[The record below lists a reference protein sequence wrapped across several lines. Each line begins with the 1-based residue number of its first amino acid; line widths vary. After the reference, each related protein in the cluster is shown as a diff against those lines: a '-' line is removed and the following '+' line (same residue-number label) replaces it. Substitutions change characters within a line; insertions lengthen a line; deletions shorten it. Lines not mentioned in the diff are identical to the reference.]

1 MRKMKD
7 SGIAWIGEI
16 PAEWKVVKTSLVFD
30 IQLGKML
37 QPQQNDKYDTLERYL
52 CAANLGGNKIKLDD
66 VKEMWFSETE
76 KKKYDVKQGDL
87 LVVEGG
93 DIASCDIVSQDVS
106 DLYIQ
111 NALHRVRSKND
122 DDLRILRYLLIVAK
136 TQGYIDLI
144 CNKATIAHFTKDK
157 FGNMP
162 FVCPPLDEQR
172 RIAAFLDAKCAHID
186 AVIEKTRASIDEY
199 KKLKQAIITRAVT
212 KGIRKGRK
220 MKDSG
225 IEWIGEIPEEWEIVP
240 FRHVLHER
248 TEKNNPVKS
257 KERLSL
263 SIDLGVTLYSEKTT
277 NLDRFKDDFEQYK
290 LAHVG
295 DLVMNSMNMIV
306 GATGVSAYYGCVSPA
321 YYTFYDD
328 LDDHATAKYCEY
340 LFRSKTM
347 LRVLYSLGKGIY
359 AIARGDDR
367 VNTCRL
373 KVAREDLHKLALP
386 VPSIEEQREILSYLD
401 AKTAAIDRLIAKKEQ
416 LVAEMQ
422 SCKKSLIYEVV
433 TGKREVA
440 VAN

>member
-1 MRKMKD
+1 MSKMKD

-16 PAEWKVVKTSLVFD
+16 PEEWSTIKFKYLHNGMNTGEGIDKDYWTKDEDDTVFYTAGLVPIRTCYKDFPAWKYTHSTDLLLARNGTPYVYFPIEGACYTDHIIRAVMKKTSNRKYV
-30 IQLGKML
+30 QYGL
-37 QPQQNDKYDTLERYL
+37 QQSIMSVIVDS
-52 CAANLGGNKIKLDD
+52 
-66 VKEMWFSETE
+66 VS
-76 KKKYDVKQGDL
+76 
-87 LVVEGG
+87 
-93 DIASCDIVSQDVS
+93 IATWSASLWNEQIIP
-106 DLYIQ
+106 Y
-111 NALHRVRSKND
+111 
-122 DDLRILRYLLIVAK
+122 
-136 TQGYIDLI
+136 
-144 CNKATIAHFTKDK
+144 
-157 FGNMP
+157 
-162 FVCPPLDEQR
+162 PPLDEQR
-172 RIAAFLDAKCAHID
+172 RIASFLDEKCAHID

-212 KGIRKGRK
+212 KGLRQGRK

-225 IEWIGEIPEEWEIVP
+225 IEWIGKIPEEWDIVP

-290 LAHVG
+290 VAHVG

-328 LDDHATAKYCEY
+328 LEDHATTKYCEY
-340 LFRSKTM
+340 LFHSKTIM
-347 LRVLYSLGKGIY
+347 RVLYSLGRGIY
-359 AIARGDDR
+359 AIVRGDDR

-373 KVAREDLHKLALP
+373 KVSREDLRKLQLP
-386 VPSIEEQREILSYLD
+386 TPSVSEQRDIIAYLD

-416 LVAEMQ
+416 LIAEMQ

-433 TGKREVA
+433 TGKREA
-440 VAN
+440 AI